1 MLNNRKFW
9 YGGYGLIDVK
19 CHPEPS
25 EAGSPCASVPS
36 AHLVSPQGE
45 DYACQ
50 PIPSPRSPPWG
61 PKLLMDA
68 FHDPE
73 SRKPIACEI
82 LQQLPKKMTAA
93 VDLDKAE
100 VREAWG
106 IYFPE
111 GLDWLRIWIVLLVA
125 FSLPSLLFDI
135 LWGVLRHD
143 ISGCFGVA
151 CWWMA
156 GVAIATGIM
165 GTRA

>member
-1 MLNNRKFW
+1 
-9 YGGYGLIDVK
+9 
-19 CHPEPS
+19 
-25 EAGSPCASVPS
+25 
-36 AHLVSPQGE
+36 
-45 DYACQ
+45 
-50 PIPSPRSPPWG
+50 
-61 PKLLMDA
+61 
-68 FHDPE
+68 
-73 SRKPIACEI
+73 
-82 LQQLPKKMTAA
+82 MTAA

-135 LWGVLRHD
+135 LWGVLRYD